1 MCKYEKLLWIA
12 TYQSVSLLT
21 PFQNFFILRAAY
33 RGKPRGLNPP
43 PAFYV
48 TQPGVGFV
56 TVLRYTTDV
65 IRQIMK
71 EVPEISYEMIDHYCK
86 FTNLF

>member
-1 MCKYEKLLWIA
+1 MVGCWDHGSMYPIITTKQDFFLEYSIVLQA
-12 TYQSVSLLT
+12 MTGVS
-21 PFQNFFILRAAY
+21 
-33 RGKPRGLNPP
+33 
-43 PAFYV
+43 
-48 TQPGVGFV
+48 
-56 TVLRYTTDV
+56 VLRYTTDV

>member
-1 MCKYEKLLWIA
+1 MYPIITTK
-12 TYQSVSLLT
+12 QD
-21 PFQNFFILRAAY
+21 FFLEYSIVLQAM
-33 RGKPRGLNPP
+33 
-43 PAFYV
+43 
-48 TQPGVGFV
+48 TEV